1 MQRSS
6 RSGARRVRAATG
18 SCSSAACAT
27 VWQAVQSD
35 PGRCRFS
42 PWGPFASTTATKG
55 TRSAKPG
62 TAHPQREDP
71 TPRPRSR
78 SSSTRFTVGTKRSLA
93 GEGRAQRHLVE
104 RSGRAEAG
112 PGREAPDGVRR
123 GRGSR
128 YTDVIAEESLPAG
141 RGGVGQISRATEPA
155 LPAEDDA
162 IVGRGHVA
170 HCHPRADILAS
181 AIDDEDRAAVRGD
194 PRREAVAGLTWHAH
208 IHLAG

>member
-1 MQRSS
+1 M
-6 RSGARRVRAATG
+6 
-18 SCSSAACAT
+18 
-27 VWQAVQSD
+27 
-35 PGRCRFS
+35 
-42 PWGPFASTTATKG
+42 
-55 TRSAKPG
+55 
-62 TAHPQREDP
+62 AHPQREDP

-78 SSSTRFTVGTKRSLA
+78 SSPARFTVGTKRSLA

-112 PGREAPDGVRR
+112 PGRETPDGVRR

-155 LPAEDDA
+155 LPADGDA

-170 HCHPRADILAS
+170 HGHPRADILAS

-208 IHLAG
+208 LHRAEWPPRRSPVRRDAHDDVVEPVGTPPGAIPCAVDAGLRSPQRAPPGMLRKFRFP